1 MLELNQ
7 DNFEK
12 EVLKSDKPVIIDF
25 WAEWCGPCHLLSP
38 VVEELSKELTNIKFA
53 KLDVD
58 SNQRLAAKYEVMG
71 IPTLIIFKDGEELDR
86 LVGYQNKV
94 VLKNSI
100 LSILNG

>member
-25 WAEWCGPCHLLSP
+25 WAEWCQPCHLLSP

-58 SNQRLAAKYEVMG
+58 SNQRLATKYEVMG
-71 IPTLIIFKDGEELDR
+71 IPTLIIFKDGQELDR

-100 LSILNG
+100 FSILNK